1 MATPKR
7 VFLNY
12 AREDIHVA
20 RHLYH
25 DLKEKSDCEVWF
37 DEESILPGQNW
48 KLEVAKGIRNADIFL
63 LLCSS
68 ESVEK
73 TGYLNAEIRQAIDK
87 LNEKNPNQ
95 VFVIP
100 ARINKCELPFM
111 ELWDLHYVD
120 LFPEWRWDDGVGRI
134 LRVIGNK

>member
-1 MATPKR
+1 MPTPKR

-20 RHLYH
+20 RRLYH
-25 DLKEKSDCEVWF
+25 DLIEKGNCEVWF
-37 DEESILPGQNW
+37 DKESVLPGQNW
-48 KLEVAKGIRNADIFL
+48 KLEVKKAIRQSDIFL

-87 LNEKNPNQ
+87 LQEKNPNE

-100 ARINKCELPFM
+100 ARINQCEVPFM

-120 LFPEWRWDDGVGRI
+120 LFPESGWDVGVG
-134 LRVIGNK
+134 LVLKSIGSI